1 MCAAQGVT
9 FACVNAA
16 KPAEG
21 GTEKSDTPKPAESG
35 AETAEE
41 PVKASGEPSAEP
53 KQAAEELKLATFAF
67 RVKER
72 ARLDEFMEAVE
83 AHKTK
88 AAEVHSACGHGV
100 LSS

>member
-1 MCAAQGVT
+1 M
-9 FACVNAA
+9 
-16 KPAEG
+16 
-21 GTEKSDTPKPAESG
+21 
-35 AETAEE
+35 
-41 PVKASGEPSAEP
+41 KASGEPSVEP

-83 AHKTK
+83 AHKAK